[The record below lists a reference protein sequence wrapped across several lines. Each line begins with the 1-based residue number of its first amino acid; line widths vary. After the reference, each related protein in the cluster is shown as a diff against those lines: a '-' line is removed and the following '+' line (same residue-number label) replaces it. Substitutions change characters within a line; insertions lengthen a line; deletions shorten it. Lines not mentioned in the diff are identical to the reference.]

1 MTKYSDDSKEIG
13 ASSVPNIVIPFMF
26 LQGLTDIQQA
36 PFQTREEQ
44 RQKTIAAQRGTK
56 IEDNRY
62 AQAKDRGHRLEP
74 ACLEYGA
81 DHIQS
86 VAGDSIIVA
95 WGKPTDADRYPK
107 LKIAA
112 SCDAHIHTSETVYL
126 TNPDGTLIT
135 ATGDGVMEAKTDK
148 YSDGEPRL
156 DQIIQLNTQMAC
168 TGRDWG
174 IIAKYGKS
182 HYFSVWPY
190 HFDQELWD
198 ITKTAITEFWDKV
211 ENDIPY
217 DPIEVKKPE
226 PIELETFINN
236 KDTTKH
242 IHRLAKNI
250 KKHRKNAETEKK
262 LADDAK
268 QQIEDYFNA
277 LEIKSATV
285 RSHYKK
291 DIIKISLQ
299 EVVTKSK
306 PEHTVPAKPSSSY
319 NKLVIEEVTNE

>member
-13 ASSVPNIVIPFMF
+13 ASSVPNIVIPYMF
-26 LQGLTDIQQA
+26 LMGLTDIQQA

-44 RQKTIAAQRGTK
+44 RQKTVAAQRGTK

-62 AQAKDRGHRLEP
+62 AQAKDRGNRLEP

-86 VAGDSIIVA
+86 VAGDSIIVT

-182 HYFSVWPY
+182 HFFSVWPY
-190 HFDQELWD
+190 HFDPELWD
-198 ITKTAITEFWDKV
+198 ITKTAIIEFWDKV
-211 ENDIPY
+211 DNDIPY
-217 DPIEVKKPE
+217 DLDKDEPPVIDLTEHKLANEIEVLLDNRAFAKEEATKWKDSLETIDAKIQGVMQTMNSERATFKNYLIEHKTVNVAAKPE
-226 PIELETFINN
+226 
-236 KDTTKH
+236 
-242 IHRLAKNI
+242 
-250 KKHRKNAETEKK
+250 
-262 LADDAK
+262 
-268 QQIEDYFNA
+268 QMM
-277 LEIKSATV
+277 
-285 RSHYKK
+285 
-291 DIIKISLQ
+291 
-299 EVVTKSK
+299 
-306 PEHTVPAKPSSSY
+306 PAKPARSHKRFSI
-319 NKLVIEEVTNE
+319 KEI

>member
-1 MTKYSDDSKEIG
+1 MTKYSDDAKEIG
-13 ASSVPNIVIPFMF
+13 ASSVPNIVIPYMF
-26 LQGLTDIQQA
+26 LKGLTDIQQA

-44 RQKTIAAQRGTK
+44 RQITVAAHRGTK
-56 IEDNRY
+56 IEDNRF
-62 AQAKDRGHRLEP
+62 AQAKDRGIRLEP
-74 ACLEYGA
+74 SCLIFGGDY
-81 DHIQS
+81 IQS
-86 VAGDSIIVA
+86 QADEGIDVTWSQ
-95 WGKPTDADRYPK
+95 PTDADRIEK
-107 LKIAA
+107 LRIAA
-112 SCDAHIHTSETVYL
+112 SCDAYINTSDTVYL
-126 TNPDGTLIT
+126 KHLDGTVIT
-135 ATGDGVMEAKTDK
+135 CNGPGIMEAKSDK
-148 YSDGEPRL
+148 HSDSEPRL

-168 TGRDWG
+168 SGRDWG
-174 IIAKYGKS
+174 VISKFHKS
-182 HYFSVWPY
+182 FFWYVYPY
-190 HFDQELWD
+190 HFDQKLWD
-198 ITKTAITEFWDKV
+198 ITKEAIAEFWDKV
-211 ENDIPY
+211 DNDIPY
-217 DPIEVKKPE
+217 DPIEINKPE

-268 QQIEDYFNA
+268 KYIEDYFNA

-291 DIIKISLQ
+291 DKIKISLQ
-299 EVVTKSK
+299 EVITKSK

>member
-13 ASSVPNIVIPFMF
+13 ASSVPNVVIPYMF
-26 LQGLTDIQQA
+26 LLEMTTTLYA
-36 PFQTREEQ
+36 PFSTNQEQ
-44 RQKTIAAQRGTK
+44 LQKTIAAQRGTK

-62 AQAKDRGHRLEP
+62 LRAKTRGNYMEP
-74 ACLEYGA
+74 ACLEFGA
-81 DHIQS
+81 DTIQTI
-86 VAGDSIIVA
+86 AGDMNVSWSI
-95 WGKPTDADRYPK
+95 PDDADRYPE

-112 SCDAHIHTSETVYL
+112 SCDAHITVDGKI
-126 TNPDGTLIT
+126 NIQHPDGRVISVS
-135 ATGDGVMEAKTDK
+135 GDGVMEAKTDAS
-148 YSDGEPRL
+148 SDGEPRL

-168 TGRDWG
+168 SGRDWG
-174 IIAKYGKS
+174 VIVKYGKS

-226 PIELETFINN
+226 PIELETFIND

-291 DIIKISLQ
+291 DKIKISLQ